1 MSVRRR
7 AVQGDVFEGQQ
18 SVQFG
23 RNTVYVLG
31 SREA

>member
-1 MSVRRR
+1 MAVRRT

-18 SVQFG
+18 SVQIG
-23 RNTVYVLG
+23 RSMVCVSG